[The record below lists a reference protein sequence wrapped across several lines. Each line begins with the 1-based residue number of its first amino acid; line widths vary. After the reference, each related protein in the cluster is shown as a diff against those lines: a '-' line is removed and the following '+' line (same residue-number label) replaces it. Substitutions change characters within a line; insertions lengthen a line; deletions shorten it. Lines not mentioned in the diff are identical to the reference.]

1 MKNKKI
7 WKVIGIC
14 GLCLIL
20 LISGTFFV
28 YQKKY
33 EQGMSYLLYPPSVT
47 YKSETFSGALG
58 ADIYV
63 PLSCLDKKLYFGEL
77 PQESTAIRIEVYG
90 KFEMYLFP
98 YTQDSILV
106 DYQPVKGWNSQFELV
121 GSSFN
126 SYLKILYQLTGNE
139 VFNETL
145 DLPAVQR

>member
-1 MKNKKI
+1 MTNKKL
-7 WKVIGIC
+7 WKVVGIC

-20 LISGTFFV
+20 VIGGTLFT

-33 EQGMSYLLYPPSVT
+33 EQGLSYLVYPPSIT
-47 YKSETFSGALG
+47 YKSETFHGALG

-63 PLSCLDKKLYFGEL
+63 RLCYKDKKLYFGEL
-77 PQESTAIRIEVYG
+77 PLESTAIKIAVYG
-90 KFEMYLFP
+90 KFEINLFP

-106 DYQPVKGWNSQFELV
+106 DYQPVNGWDSQFELI
-121 GSSFN
+121 GSNFN
-126 SYLKILYQLTGNE
+126 TYLDVLYRRTENE